1 MIFSLEEEADDGHN
15 SPEEGEQTQREEVY
29 LPLKEPVEE
38 PKLIPRSKRL
48 VNGIDAAYSF
58 AALRPSSLPAPSFIR
73 PPITQQPP
81 VPEIQLLPAPRD
93 RKGKGRATQGRKS
106 VSPPVD
112 DDWQPHE
119 TEILKLVGADMPSH
133 RGAWGKDSEAWRIFG
148 RRQVNRNQSGTDS
161 PTIVEEPEDQEDED
175 REDSDAPEEG
185 MRTNQTGRSVD

>member
-1 MIFSLEEEADDGHN
+1 MIFSLEEEVNNGQN
-15 SPEEGEQTQREEVY
+15 SPKEGEQTQQEEVY

-38 PKLIPRSKRL
+38 SKLIPRSKRL

-73 PPITQQPP
+73 PPITQQPSI
-81 VPEIQLLPAPRD
+81 PEIQLLPASRD
-93 RKGKGRATQGRKS
+93 RKDKGRATQGHKS
-106 VSPPVD
+106 TSPHVD

-119 TEILKLVGADMPSH
+119 KEILKLVGADMPSH

-161 PTIVEEPEDQEDED
+161 PTIVEEPEDEEDED
-175 REDSDAPEEG
+175 REDSDALEEG
-185 MRTNQTGRSVD
+185 MHTNQIRGSVD